1 MTIVTS
7 ESISPTIDALNAA
20 WNSAD
25 PVAFSEQCVE
35 DVDFINLLGMHAK
48 GRAAVARM
56 HDVILRGPY
65 ANSTL
70 RFSIE
75 GVRVLSP
82 EAVVA
87 IVPGDLR
94 VPAGPVAGTILT
106 VATVVF
112 VRHGAGWRVA
122 NFQNTKRESTQA
134 NLISIMAD
142 THATAV
148 APTGS

>member
-1 MTIVTS
+1 MTTVTS
-7 ESISPTIDALNAA
+7 ESIAPTIDALNAA

-25 PVAFSEQCVE
+25 PVAFSEQCIE
-35 DVDFINLLGMHAK
+35 DVDFINILGMHAK

-56 HDVILRGPY
+56 HDVIWRGPY

-75 GVRVLSP
+75 GLRVLSP
-82 EAVVA
+82 DAVVA
-87 IVPGDLR
+87 IVPGELR
-94 VPAGPVAGTILT
+94 VPSGPVAGTILT

-112 VRHGAGWRVA
+112 VRSVTGRQAA

-134 NLISIMAD
+134 NLISIMAE
-142 THATAV
+142 TQAKKL
-148 APTGS
+148 